1 MKKLVL
7 LGDSIRLIGY
17 GSRLAEILSDEYEV
31 WQPED
36 NCRWADYTYRML
48 SDKEKEISGADV
60 IHWNNGHWDI
70 CNLFGD
76 GSFTSIP
83 NYINAITRVA
93 KRLLTITDKVIFSTT
108 TAVSPELSYENN
120 EIIKKYNDA
129 ITPVLRDMGVIVNDL
144 YAVVEPHI
152 DEYICEDH
160 IHLSDLGKEACAAE
174 IAELI
179 RKVGKE

>member
-17 GSRLAEILSDEYEV
+17 GTRLAEILSDEYEV

-48 SDKEKEISGADV
+48 SDKEKEIAGADV

-70 CNLFGD
+70 CDLFGD
-76 GSFTSIP
+76 GSFTP
-83 NYINAITRVA
+83 VENYIKAMKRVA
-93 KRLLTITDKVIFSTT
+93 ARLLTITDKVIFSTT
-108 TAVSPELSYENN
+108 TAVSPALHYENN
-120 EIIKKYNDA
+120 DRIKEYNAAVVPALREMGII
-129 ITPVLRDMGVIVNDL
+129 INDL

-152 DEYICEDH
+152 DEYIRKDDN
-160 IHLSDLGKEACAAE
+160 IHLTEAGSEACAIE

-179 RKVGKE
+179 RKVG

>member
-17 GSRLAEILSDEYEV
+17 GKRLAEMLSDEYEV

-70 CNLFGD
+70 CDLFGD
-76 GSFTSIP
+76 GSFTSVD
-83 NYINAITRVA
+83 NYIFAMKRVA
-93 KRLLTITDKVIFSTT
+93 ARLLTVTDKVIFSTT
-108 TAVSPELSYENN
+108 TPVHPLLHYEKN
-120 EIIKKYNDA
+120 EWIDKYNEA
-129 ITPVLRDMGVIVNDL
+129 IVPALSEMGIIVNDL
-144 YAVVEPHI
+144 NAVVKPHI
-152 DEYICEDH
+152 EEYICEDR
-160 IHLSDLGKEACAAE
+160 IHLNEAGAQACAE
-174 IAELI
+174 QLAELI
-179 RKVGKE
+179 RRVGK

>member
-17 GSRLAEILSDEYEV
+17 GKKLAELLSDEYET

-48 SDKEKEISGADV
+48 SDKEKEIAGADV

-70 CNLFGD
+70 CDLFGD

-83 NYINAITRVA
+83 DYIKAMSRVA
-93 KRLLTITDKVIFSTT
+93 KRLLTISDKVIFSTT
-108 TAVSPELSYENN
+108 TAVSPLLHYENN
-120 EIIKKYNDA
+120 EKIKEYNA
-129 ITPVLRDMGVIVNDL
+129 AVVPVLRDMGIIINDL
-144 YAVVEPHI
+144 FELVYPKV

-160 IHLSDLGKEACAAE
+160 IHLSEAGAQACAKQ
-174 IAELI
+174 IAALI
-179 RKVGKE
+179 KSL

>member
-17 GSRLAEILSDEYEV
+17 GSRLAELLADEYET

-48 SDKEKEISGADV
+48 SDKEKEIAGADV

-76 GSFTSIP
+76 GSFTSIDR
-83 NYINAITRVA
+83 YIAAMKRVA
-93 KRLLTITDKVIFSTT
+93 ERLLKITDKVIFSTT
-108 TAVSPELSYENN
+108 TAVSPLLSYENN
-120 EIIKKYNDA
+120 EIIKSYNAA
-129 ITPVLRDMGVIVNDL
+129 ITPVLAEMGIIINDL
-144 YAVVEPHI
+144 YSVVEPHI
-152 DEYICEDH
+152 DTYIKDDH
-160 IHLSDLGKEACAAE
+160 IHLTELGSEACAKQ

-179 RKVGKE
+179 KSL